1 MIPGAGEVRAGGAPK
16 GVVHAIERLIFIAAA
31 IATIC
36 AFALQVLREIS
47 DRRRRRED
55 PEKKNSDDVV
65 TKE

>member
-1 MIPGAGEVRAGGAPK
+1 MLAKSDAGGALK
-16 GVVHAIERLIFIAAA
+16 GVVLVIERLNFIAAA

-47 DRRRRRED
+47 DRRRRREN
-55 PEKKNSDDVV
+55 PEKKSSDDVV